1 MNSNEVAIRTLCR
14 RCLYAITAFGYKKY
28 KKGTMYLFAYR
39 FSIMYTLYF
48 TSVAILMK
56 RCKILVLILLT
67 LIFSSAAGCITSG
80 GSEADTMLLTPE
92 ELRIPGSKVVEY
104 PSDDIE
110 ETYVEVF
117 DAKELL
123 MYGIHD
129 PEGNALGAFMI
140 SRYDINKIENVF
152 EVMKYNLMSNHSRD
166 PCYKELKIQ
175 GIGDNSY
182 CFTTCGL
189 ENDVT
194 NVTYICELVKNGYIA
209 ELLFFDCA
217 YSYFQPYWDED
228 MEGILA
234 ILSQT
239 IYNKI

>member
-39 FSIMYTLYF
+39 FSIVYTLYF

-56 RCKILVLILLT
+56 RCKILILILIT
-67 LIFSSAAGCITSG
+67 LFFSVVAGCITSG

-92 ELRIPGSKVVEY
+92 ELRIPGSKIVEY
-104 PSDDIE
+104 PNDDAE
-110 ETYVEVF
+110 EEYAEVF
-117 DAKELL
+117 GTKELFS
-123 MYGIHD
+123 YGIHGPD
-129 PEGNALGAFMI
+129 GYTIGAFVI
-140 SRYDINKIENVF
+140 SRYDTNKIENVF
-152 EVMKYNLMSNHSRD
+152 EVMKYNFISNYSMD
-166 PCYKELKIQ
+166 PCYRELEVL
-175 GIGDNSY
+175 GLGDNSY
-182 CFTTCGL
+182 CFTTRGL
-189 ENDVT
+189 ENDET
-194 NVTYICELVKNGYIA
+194 NVTYMCKLIKNEYMLDLI
-209 ELLFFDCA
+209 FFDGA

-228 MEGILA
+228 LEGILA